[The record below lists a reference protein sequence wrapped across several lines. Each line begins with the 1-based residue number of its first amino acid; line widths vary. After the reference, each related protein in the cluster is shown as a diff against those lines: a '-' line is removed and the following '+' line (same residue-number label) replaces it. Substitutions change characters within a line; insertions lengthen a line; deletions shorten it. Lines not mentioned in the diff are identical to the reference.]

1 MGVEQVE
8 ELVLEWERYPLKA
21 EGLGADRLRQLVEV
35 DPAEQLA
42 LVVLVENPVE
52 GLVERPVEEVEEEEE
67 AVELA
72 GLSPDLEGALEMEVE
87 LEVQGLLGG

>member
-1 MGVEQVE
+1 MVVEQVE

-21 EGLGADRLRQLVEV
+21 EGQGEDRLEQLVEV
-35 DPAEQLA
+35 DQAEQPALA
-42 LVVLVENPVE
+42 VPVGNPTEV
-52 GLVERPVEEVEEEEE
+52 LVERPVEGVEVGE

-72 GLSPDLEGALEMEVE
+72 GLAGDLEGALEMEVE